1 MLAPLALVLAAASK
15 SSPSLFSKARGVAR
29 VTTYFGAMIALAA
42 TFTMHGAK
50 AELAENQISLGRDL
64 APLADLLKEEN
75 TILVNG
81 ERAHVATATTHDSLE
96 TVLDRFSASC
106 ASNASPLS
114 DAWKAV
120 PERTRAD
127 ARDAIAAVATTKQIT
142 NDEGTV
148 ACIARGANS
157 KASFIDAARD
167 FAKSGDFGSIG
178 QLRYVY
184 AKRGADGTTFVMTA
198 WTDDSFSVRAL
209 TPQNGGD
216 AAGDDSAIAPRPQ
229 HSQRILSAGVAGAP
243 FAVRA
248 YRTSDAPES
257 ILGFYETSMQASG
270 WSCVSPDG
278 LAPAMRTCSK
288 DGTQVSI
295 VTRATEDGQTM
306 VSVSEVRS

>member
-1 MLAPLALVLAAASK
+1 MLAPLALVLAASK
-15 SSPSLFSKARGVAR
+15 SSPSLFSKARGAAR
-29 VTTYFGAMIALAA
+29 VTTYFGAMVALAA
-42 TFTMHGAK
+42 TLTMHGAK
-50 AELAENQISLGRDL
+50 AEIAENQISLGRDL

-106 ASNASPLS
+106 AANASPLS

-120 PERTRAD
+120 PEENRVD

-157 KASFIDAARD
+157 KASFIDAARA

-209 TPQNGGD
+209 SPQNGAD
-216 AAGDDSAIAPRPQ
+216 AAGDDSAIAPRPKN
-229 HSQRILSAGVAGAP
+229 SQRILSAGVAGAP

-248 YRTSDAPES
+248 YRTNDDAES
-257 ILGFYETSMQASG
+257 VLGFYETTMHASG

-278 LAPAMRTCSK
+278 LARETRTCTK
-288 DGTQVSI
+288 DGTQVTVVARKI
-295 VTRATEDGQTM
+295 ENAQTM
-306 VSVSEVRS
+306 ISISEIRS